1 MNLYL
6 TEAHAKEKKNML
18 YDVCYRK
25 EKEDNVCV
33 YVDATQLKN
42 RNTLLPSIFT

>member
-1 MNLYL
+1 MTSYNLYL

-18 YDVCYRK
+18 YDVYYRK

-33 YVDATQLKN
+33 YMSTQHN
-42 RNTLLPSIFT
+42 